1 LTDLDQSKVPT
12 AIKAHDIRNI
22 KVMEKS
28 SEIKDITNQI
38 KKQDGVTERI
48 SEVSKAKIQH
58 QNPQC
63 LLEGKVVVCSAASS
77 GRSPVNTIKHFH
89 IKPPKA
95 TANKAISAKDNEQEK
110 NKMIS
115 ENISNKT
122 EESKQT
128 GNKRKSEKTTIPKE
142 KHKRNLSEFS
152 QQTFNKPRSSL
163 GMHLLESVQVFHA
176 LEKKN
181 DKNIGP
187 SSCQALGNSS
197 NTKGSQYSQPITSQ
211 LDTPHEGYLVKKKK
225 FKSKPRRKI
234 AVLTKNVHLLASM
247 SFPHLERLSWYL

>member
-1 LTDLDQSKVPT
+1 
-12 AIKAHDIRNI
+12 
-22 KVMEKS
+22 MEKS
-28 SEIKDITNQI
+28 SVIKDITDQI
-38 KKQDGVTERI
+38 RKKDGITEPI
-48 SEVSKAKIQH
+48 NEVPKAKIQH

-63 LLEGKVVVCSAASS
+63 LLEGEVVVYSAASS
-77 GRSPVNTIKHFH
+77 GRSPVNKIKHFH

-95 TANKAISAKDNEQEK
+95 TANKAIKAKGNEQEK

-115 ENISNKT
+115 EIISNKT

-128 GNKRKSEKTTIPKE
+128 GNKRKSEKTTIPKA
-142 KHKRNLSEFS
+142 KCNKNQFEFS
-152 QQTFNKPRSSL
+152 QQTFNKPQSSL
-163 GMHLLESVQVFHA
+163 GMHLLESVQVFHT
-176 LEKKN
+176 LGRKN
-181 DKNIGP
+181 DKNIGL
-187 SSCQALGNSS
+187 SSCRAMGNSS